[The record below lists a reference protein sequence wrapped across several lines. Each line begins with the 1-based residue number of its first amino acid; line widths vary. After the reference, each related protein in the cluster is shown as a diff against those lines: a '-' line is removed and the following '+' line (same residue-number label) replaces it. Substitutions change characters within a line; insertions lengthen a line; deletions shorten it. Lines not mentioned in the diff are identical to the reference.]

1 MSPDCKSPWNSTSF
15 LLSMI
20 PPLRMSTYLGV
31 SLVDLCSFL
40 SIIKHARNPYN
51 SKLLYYNNSSRV
63 RASAAVIDEHKTRLQ
78 SNCREIDAIKKTPKR
93 QNRDSISA
101 ESSANQL
108 STRIYE
114 LSKSWIARQSA
125 CPAVLAE
132 HNTRVESNCREMN
145 AIKKTPKRQENID
158 SISVCRIYH
167 AQSSFPHCP
176 TNS

>member
-1 MSPDCKSPWNSTSF
+1 
-15 LLSMI
+15 
-20 PPLRMSTYLGV
+20 MSTYLGV
-31 SLVDLCSFL
+31 SLVDLSSFL
-40 SIIKHARNPYN
+40 SIIKHATNAYN
-51 SKLLYYNNSSRV
+51 SKFLYYNNNNSSRV

-78 SNCREIDAIKKTPKR
+78 SSCREIDAIKKTPKR

-101 ESSANQL
+101 ESSAKQL
-108 STRIYE
+108 STRTYE

-125 CPAVLAE
+125 CPAVLDE
-132 HNTRVESNCREMN
+132 HNTRVESNCREMD

-167 AQSSFPHCP
+167 AQSSFPHSP